1 MDRFT
6 SLEIDNPRH
15 PILTTVFANEDS
27 FIDQGLRLY
36 DIKQALHLYLKSH
49 GYRTIVFYNT
59 ADGFS
64 SFEEGMLRLYLS
76 EVSSEE
82 QNGSIPVQ
90 SIQVNA
96 EQVGRRSGSHLGQRM
111 KKKIPGASLIPDNQ
125 PISVNKPEL
134 NLYFD
139 EVTQRWHR
147 TSTGDRIANMDQILY
162 NLPRRRHL
170 AIVVDASDNE
180 AEFTVGRDKLD
191 VVIKETQRKALLDS
205 DNINDNRLIILVNAE
220 SCNQQLMSLFFDNNN
235 HPVPHPSIFMNGFF
249 RTQLLSKPKGSDY
262 YTLDFRNAF
271 PLSQPTKEDVKRI
284 LLRARND
291 SDVNKGVDWID
302 LDDICEQLS
311 FQEKWTLNDLYLEL
325 MQKKDY
331 TYESFKPENVQKRGN
346 AEQELEMMIGLEG
359 VKEQIRD
366 LKNRMVLA
374 IQKGEDI
381 SKMNKHVMF
390 FGNPGTGKT
399 TVARIIAR
407 IYKDLGFVKKGHL
420 VEVNRENL
428 VAGYVGQ
435 TAIKTQKV
443 IDSAMDGVLFIDEAY
458 RLARGGE
465 NDFGQ
470 EAIDTILARM
480 ENDRDRLIVI
490 MAGYESDMQEL
501 FSMNQG
507 LESRFN
513 EYIRFEDY
521 TVDEL
526 KQIFIFNARKKY
538 TITPEVD
545 SLLSR
550 LISYAVEYKT
560 RTTDKNYSFG
570 NGRWVR
576 NLMEKVEKNVAKRNG
591 KKDSDIGV
599 LLPEDFANLEMKELR
614 GFELNDEPSRK

>member
-1 MDRFT
+1 
-6 SLEIDNPRH
+6 
-15 PILTTVFANEDS
+15 
-27 FIDQGLRLY
+27 
-36 DIKQALHLYLKSH
+36 
-49 GYRTIVFYNT
+49 
-59 ADGFS
+59 
-64 SFEEGMLRLYLS
+64 
-76 EVSSEE
+76 
-82 QNGSIPVQ
+82 
-90 SIQVNA
+90 
-96 EQVGRRSGSHLGQRM
+96 
-111 KKKIPGASLIPDNQ
+111 
-125 PISVNKPEL
+125 
-134 NLYFD
+134 
-139 EVTQRWHR
+139 
-147 TSTGDRIANMDQILY
+147 
-162 NLPRRRHL
+162 
-170 AIVVDASDNE
+170 
-180 AEFTVGRDKLD
+180 
-191 VVIKETQRKALLDS
+191 
-205 DNINDNRLIILVNAE
+205 
-220 SCNQQLMSLFFDNNN
+220 
-235 HPVPHPSIFMNGFF
+235 
-249 RTQLLSKPKGSDY
+249 
-262 YTLDFRNAF
+262 
-271 PLSQPTKEDVKRI
+271 
-284 LLRARND
+284 
-291 SDVNKGVDWID
+291 
-302 LDDICEQLS
+302 
-311 FQEKWTLNDLYLEL
+311 
-325 MQKKDY
+325 
-331 TYESFKPENVQKRGN
+331 
-346 AEQELEMMIGLEG
+346 MIGLEG

-576 NLMEKVEKNVAKRNG
+576 NLMEKVEKNVANRNG

-614 GFELNDEPSRK
+614 GFELNDEPSSK